1 MAESA
6 AKITGAEIGFWRG
19 WSIAVGCAIGS
30 GVFMMPTLLAPY
42 GLLGLVGW
50 ITAGAGT
57 LLVALSLSRLVRR
70 IPKSGGP
77 YAYVQAGLGDFAGF
91 LIAWTYW
98 VACIAAVSGI
108 AIAFVGYLGVLIP
121 AVTASSIASLLVALV
136 LVWTVIAINVKSIS
150 DSGTF
155 QVITTVLKIVPLLLI
170 VGLGVVNMDTANLPP
185 LNPTEMH
192 PIALLAVVTTIVM
205 WSFIG
210 IETATVPADNIA
222 NPETTVPRILIA
234 ALFTVLTIYLLV
246 SIAIALL
253 VPAHELENSA
263 APFALAATKVMGPV
277 GGAIVTIGALI
288 STLGSLN
295 ANTLTAGQVPVA
307 AAKDGLLPARFL
319 TLSTSG
325 TPIFSFL
332 VAGVFISFLL
342 ILNYSKGL
350 VAAFTFMAMLSTL
363 STLMAYA
370 FCAIAEFYFLKG
382 DTKSRSRT
390 RAIILAVA
398 AFLYSF
404 FAIWG
409 AGAEIV
415 FYSFLLILL
424 GMPFYALVRKG
435 PENS

>member
-1 MAESA
+1 MTESA
-6 AKITGAEIGFWRG
+6 AKITGTEIGFWRG

-155 QVITTVLKIVPLLLI
+155 QVITTVLKIVPLVFI

-192 PIALLAVVTTIVM
+192 PVALLAVVTTIVM

-222 NPETTVPRILIA
+222 NPETTIPRILIA

-253 VPAHELENSA
+253 VPANELENSA

-382 DTKSRSRT
+382 DTKSPSRT
-390 RAIILAVA
+390 RAIILAAA

-424 GMPFYALVRKG
+424 GMPFYALVRKDHG
-435 PENS
+435 NS

>member
-121 AVTASSIASLLVALV
+121 AVTASSIASLLVALI
-136 LVWTVIAINVKSIS
+136 LVWIVIAINVKSIS

>member
-1 MAESA
+1 MTESA

-155 QVITTVLKIVPLLLI
+155 QVITTVLKIVPLLFI

-277 GGAIVTIGALI
+277 GGIIVAVGALI

-319 TLSTSG
+319 ILSTSG

-332 VAGVFISFLL
+332 VAGVFISLLL

-390 RAIILAVA
+390 RAIILAAA

>member
-1 MAESA
+1 MTESA

-155 QVITTVLKIVPLLLI
+155 QVITTVLKIVPLLFI
-170 VGLGVVNMDTANLPP
+170 FGLGVVNMDTANLPP

-192 PIALLAVVTTIVM
+192 PIALLAAVTTIVM

-277 GGAIVTIGALI
+277 GGIIVAVGALI

-319 TLSTSG
+319 ILSTSG

-332 VAGVFISFLL
+332 VAGVFISLLL

-363 STLMAYA
+363 STLIAYA

-390 RAIILAVA
+390 RAIILAAA

-424 GMPFYALVRKG
+424 GMPFYALVRKDHG
-435 PENS
+435 NS

>member
-1 MAESA
+1 MRESA
-6 AKITGAEIGFWRG
+6 AKITGTEIGFWRG

-136 LVWTVIAINVKSIS
+136 LVWTVIGINVKSIS

-155 QVITTVLKIVPLLLI
+155 QVITTVLKIVPLLFI

-319 TLSTSG
+319 ILSTSG

-332 VAGVFISFLL
+332 VAGVFISLLL

-390 RAIILAVA
+390 RAIILAAA

-424 GMPFYALVRKG
+424 GMPFYALVRKDHG
-435 PENS
+435 NS

>member
-1 MAESA
+1 MTESA

-155 QVITTVLKIVPLLLI
+155 QVITTVLKIVPLLFI

-277 GGAIVTIGALI
+277 GGIIVAVGALI

-319 TLSTSG
+319 ILSTSG

-332 VAGVFISFLL
+332 VAGVFISLLL

>member
-1 MAESA
+1 
-6 AKITGAEIGFWRG
+6 
-19 WSIAVGCAIGS
+19 
-30 GVFMMPTLLAPY
+30 
-42 GLLGLVGW
+42 
-50 ITAGAGT
+50 
-57 LLVALSLSRLVRR
+57 
-70 IPKSGGP
+70 
-77 YAYVQAGLGDFAGF
+77 VQAGLGDFAGF

-121 AVTASSIASLLVALV
+121 AVTASSIASLLVALI
-136 LVWTVIAINVKSIS
+136 LVWIVIAINVKSIS

>member
-1 MAESA
+1 MGQAVTKNS
-6 AKITGAEIGFWRG
+6 GNEIGFWRG

-42 GLLGLVGW
+42 GLLGLMGW
-50 ITAGAGT
+50 LTAGAGT

-70 IPKSGGP
+70 IPKLGGP
-77 YAYVQAGLGDFAGF
+77 YAYVQAGLGDLAGF

-98 VACIAAVSGI
+98 IACIAAVSGI

-121 AVTASSIASLLVALV
+121 AVTASSMASLIVALV
-136 LVWTVIAINVKSIS
+136 LVWTVIGINVRSIS
-150 DSGTF
+150 GSGAF
-155 QVITTVLKIVPLLLI
+155 QVITTVLKILPLLFVI
-170 VGLGVVNMDTANLPP
+170 GLGFVNMDSANLPP
-185 LNPTEMH
+185 VNPTEMH
-192 PIALLAVVTTIVM
+192 PVALLAAVTTIVM

-222 NPETTVPRILIA
+222 NPETTIPRILIA

-263 APFALAATKVMGPV
+263 APFALAATKVMGPL
-277 GGAIVTIGALI
+277 GGAVITVGALI

-307 AAKDGLLPARFL
+307 AAKDGLLPAKFL
-319 TLSTSG
+319 TLSASG
-325 TPIFSFL
+325 TSVFSLL
-332 VAGVFISFLL
+332 VAGTFISILL
-342 ILNYSKGL
+342 MLNYTKGL

-370 FCAIAEFYFLKG
+370 FCAVAEFYFLKG
-382 DTKSRSRT
+382 DAKTRSRT
-390 RAIILAVA
+390 RAIILASA

-415 FYSFLLILL
+415 LYSFLLILI
-424 GMPFYALVRKG
+424 GMPFYALVRKD
-435 PENS
+435 PEKS

>member
-1 MAESA
+1 MTESA

-192 PIALLAVVTTIVM
+192 PIALLAAVTTIVM

-307 AAKDGLLPARFL
+307 AAKDGLLSARFL
-319 TLSTSG
+319 ILSTSG

-332 VAGVFISFLL
+332 VAGVFISLLL

-390 RAIILAVA
+390 RAIILASA

-415 FYSFLLILL
+415 FYSFLLILI
-424 GMPFYALVRKG
+424 GMPFYALVRKD

>member
-1 MAESA
+1 MTESA

-192 PIALLAVVTTIVM
+192 PIALLAAVTTIVM

-307 AAKDGLLPARFL
+307 AAKDGLLSARFL
-319 TLSTSG
+319 ILSTSG

-332 VAGVFISFLL
+332 VAGVFISLLL

-390 RAIILAVA
+390 RAIILASA

-415 FYSFLLILL
+415 FYSFLLILI
-424 GMPFYALVRKG
+424 GMPFYALVRKD
-435 PENS
+435 PDNS

>member
-1 MAESA
+1 MTESA

-136 LVWTVIAINVKSIS
+136 LVWTVIGINVKSIS

-155 QVITTVLKIVPLLLI
+155 QVITTVLKIVPLLFI

-192 PIALLAVVTTIVM
+192 PIALLAAVTTIVM

-277 GGAIVTIGALI
+277 GGIIVAVGALI

-319 TLSTSG
+319 ILSTSG

-332 VAGVFISFLL
+332 VAGVFISLLL

-390 RAIILAVA
+390 RAIILAAA

-424 GMPFYALVRKG
+424 GMPFYALVRKDHG
-435 PENS
+435 NS

>member
-1 MAESA
+1 MGQAVTKNS
-6 AKITGAEIGFWRG
+6 GNEIGFWRG

-42 GLLGLVGW
+42 GLLGLMGW
-50 ITAGAGT
+50 LTAGAGT

-70 IPKSGGP
+70 IPKLGGP
-77 YAYVQAGLGDFAGF
+77 YAYVQAGIGDLAGF

-98 VACIAAVSGI
+98 IACIAAVSGI

-121 AVTASSIASLLVALV
+121 TVTASSMASLIVALV
-136 LVWTVIAINVKSIS
+136 LVWTVIGINVRSIS
-150 DSGTF
+150 ESGTF
-155 QVITTVLKIVPLLLI
+155 QVITTVLKILPLLFVI
-170 VGLGVVNMDTANLPP
+170 GLGFVNMDSANLPP
-185 LNPTEMH
+185 VNPTEMH
-192 PIALLAVVTTIVM
+192 PVALLAAVTTIVM

-222 NPETTVPRILIA
+222 NPETTIPRILIA

-263 APFALAATKVMGPV
+263 APFALAATKVMGPL
-277 GGAIVTIGALI
+277 GGAVITVGALI

-307 AAKDGLLPARFL
+307 AAKDGLLPAKFL
-319 TLSTSG
+319 TLSASG
-325 TPIFSFL
+325 TPVFSFL
-332 VAGVFISFLL
+332 VAGTFISILL
-342 ILNYSKGL
+342 MLNYTKGL

-370 FCAIAEFYFLKG
+370 FCAVAEFYFLKG
-382 DTKSRSRT
+382 DAKTRSRT
-390 RAIILAVA
+390 RAIILASA

-415 FYSFLLILL
+415 FYSFLLILI
-424 GMPFYALVRKG
+424 GMPFYALVRKD
-435 PENS
+435 PEKS

>member
-1 MAESA
+1 MTESA

-155 QVITTVLKIVPLLLI
+155 QVITTVLKIVPLLFI

-192 PIALLAVVTTIVM
+192 PIALLAAVTTIVM

-277 GGAIVTIGALI
+277 GGIIVAVGALI

-319 TLSTSG
+319 ILSTSG

-332 VAGVFISFLL
+332 VAGVFISLLL

-363 STLMAYA
+363 STLIAYA

-390 RAIILAVA
+390 RAIILAAA

-424 GMPFYALVRKG
+424 GMPFYALVRKDHG
-435 PENS
+435 NS

>member
-1 MAESA
+1 MTESA

-121 AVTASSIASLLVALV
+121 AVTASSIASLLVALI
-136 LVWTVIAINVKSIS
+136 LVWIVIAINVKSIS

-319 TLSTSG
+319 ILSTSG

-332 VAGVFISFLL
+332 VAGVFISLLL

>member
-1 MAESA
+1 MTKSA
-6 AKITGAEIGFWRG
+6 AKITGTEIGFWRG

-136 LVWTVIAINVKSIS
+136 LVWTVIGINVKSIS

-155 QVITTVLKIVPLLLI
+155 QVITTVLKIVPLLFI

-192 PIALLAVVTTIVM
+192 PIALLAAVTTIVM

-277 GGAIVTIGALI
+277 GGVIVAIGALI

-319 TLSTSG
+319 ILSTSG

-332 VAGVFISFLL
+332 VAGVFISLLL
-342 ILNYSKGL
+342 IFNYSKGL

-390 RAIILAVA
+390 RAIILAAA

-424 GMPFYALVRKG
+424 GMPFYALVRKDHG
-435 PENS
+435 NS